1 MARGLEGGRVYFADP
16 ALRAHD
22 VGERESVPVA
32 IGVFGFMQGGIG
44 VDGSPV
50 AAVVGGDVGAVGA
63 YGDPEFLTLSMPRRL
78 AVVWESSMFPLS
90 LSLDGQAKDENNDG
104 GGHER
109 MVTDGG
115 VAGLTTSGW
124 VLHRCTSP
132 LYLSPKVFERKYLS
146 PDFGLKSDNEKARLM
161 PGLLVFF

>member
-50 AAVVGGDVGAVGA
+50 AAVVGGDVSAVGA
-63 YGDPEFLTLSMPRRL
+63 YSNPRF
-78 AVVWESSMFPLS
+78 A
-90 LSLDGQAKDENNDG
+90 
-104 GGHER
+104 
-109 MVTDGG
+109 GG
-115 VAGLTTSGW
+115 VVSNGGAVAVRRGLRGEPMSSEVDCEGSGSSCRIGMSI
-124 VLHRCTSP
+124 VPADSN
-132 LYLSPKVFERKYLS
+132 
-146 PDFGLKSDNEKARLM
+146 KSDSV
-161 PGLLVFF
+161 GL